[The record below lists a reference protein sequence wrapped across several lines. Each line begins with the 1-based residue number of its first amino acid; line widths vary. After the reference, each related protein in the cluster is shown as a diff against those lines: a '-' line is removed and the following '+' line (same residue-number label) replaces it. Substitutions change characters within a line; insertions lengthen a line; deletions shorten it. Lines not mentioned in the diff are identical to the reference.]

1 MRDPS
6 LAKNAD
12 NLGRIFDVGDL
23 RVDIDQQQVLRG
35 SKIIELPPLSFD
47 LLIALARNAPN
58 PVTVDD
64 LIGRVWPG
72 LVVSPETVS
81 QRVMLLR
88 NALGDDARAPHYIA
102 GRRGRGYRLVVP
114 VASVPPPLRTRA
126 GVEPPPNSSSST
138 ELSPL
143 QEARFA
149 ERGEANALVK
159 NPKKVVLILLS
170 AVTVAVLVLAAGYW
184 QRRKPQP
191 PPVQTSIT
199 VLPVLPHTVAVLPF
213 ESLSADHA
221 DDYLARGIPEVLV
234 TRLGA
239 ARELLVIASASS
251 FALQEKNINVSAM
264 GRLLNARYLV
274 GGSVQRNGARL
285 RVTVHLMD
293 AESGHQL
300 TAIQFDRKLDDIFQM
315 EDDIADQIAAALEVS
330 VVRVE
335 AQRGDSARSSNLD
348 AYLAYLKG
356 KASLRRW
363 RVAESRA
370 AMTEFERATKLDP
383 TFAPAYAELAM
394 ATIQSSWLRFQDNA
408 HLADTISPLLDRAL
422 ALDDSLG
429 EAYVARGVLESKDD
443 VARAEADFRKGIAL
457 SPNYAAG
464 YALFAQSLG
473 NWRRSE
479 EARQLIDRA
488 LLIDPLSPQS
498 LFVRAFLGDGPDDF
512 DHFMLEALKVDPD
525 FFPALKSFGWRMWL
539 WRRQAGTA
547 IKLTERAIRL
557 DPHDVEI
564 RHSACDMY
572 LDVGDLA
579 AAEQV
584 IEGKDLGLSSAPMMI
599 AMYKDD
605 WRTAGSLAYSIPARL
620 REESE
625 GLEVGSAI
633 FTYAVH
639 TKDFA
644 RAETYLRELW
654 KMKPGHELDYDRGAV
669 YIAELMRLQGKRAEA
684 QRIFDGLPNVIQK
697 RPEYNFRDS
706 LMGVLMVVTGRP
718 DAGLDLLARETERL
732 HHHPYWYVVFR
743 SDELLRS
750 VRNDPRFQAILA
762 HERAYS
768 AGQRALLEQMRQTGD
783 VPFRGATSTAL
794 SLD

>member
-12 NLGRIFDVGDL
+12 ILGPIFDVGDL

-35 SKIIELPPLSFD
+35 SEIIELPPLSFD

-88 NALGDDARAPHYIA
+88 NALGDDARAPRYIA

-126 GVEPPPNSSSST
+126 GVEPPPNSPSST

-143 QEARFA
+143 QEARLS

-170 AVTVAVLVLAAGYW
+170 VVTVAVLVLAAGYW

-191 PPVQTSIT
+191 SPVQTSIT

-239 ARELLVIASASS
+239 SRELLVIASASS
-251 FALQEKNINVSAM
+251 FSLQGKNINVSEM
-264 GRLLNARYLV
+264 GRLLNARYLIA
-274 GGSVQRNGARL
+274 GTVQREAARL

-293 AESGHQL
+293 AESGHQV
-300 TAIQFDRKLDDIFQM
+300 TAIQFDRRLDDIFQM
-315 EDDIADQIAAALEVS
+315 QDDIADQISSALEVN
-330 VVRVE
+330 VVKVE
-335 AQRGDSARSSNLD
+335 LQRGDHARSSNLD

-356 KASLRRW
+356 KALFARW
-363 RVAESRA
+363 RVAEARA
-370 AMTEFERATKLDP
+370 AMREFERATKLDP

-394 ATIQSSWLRFQDNA
+394 AMIQSSELRFEDNA
-408 HLADTISPLLDRAL
+408 HLAETLNPILEKAL

-429 EAYVARGVLESKDD
+429 EVYVARGVLKRSDD
-443 VARAEADFRKGIAL
+443 RALAEADFRKGLAL
-457 SPNYAAG
+457 SPNYATG
-464 YALFAQSLG
+464 YTLFAESLQI
-473 NWRRSE
+473 WRRRE
-479 EARQLIDRA
+479 EARQMIDRA

-498 LFVRAFLGDGPDDF
+498 LYWRAFLGSGVDDLE
-512 DHFMLEALKVDPD
+512 HFMLEALKVDPD
-525 FFPALKSFGWRMWL
+525 FFPALKSFGFRQWL
-539 WRRQAGTA
+539 WRRQAAMA

-557 DPHDVEI
+557 DPEDLEI

-572 LDVGDLA
+572 LDVGDVA
-579 AAEQV
+579 AAQQV
-584 IEGKDLGLSSAPMMI
+584 IEENATERSPAQMLI
-599 AMYKDD
+599 AMYKGD
-605 WRTAGSLAYSIPARL
+605 WRTAGNLAYSIPARL

-633 FTYAVH
+633 FTYALH

-644 RAETYLRELW
+644 RAEAYLRELW
-654 KMKPGHELDYDRGAV
+654 KIKPGQELNYDRGAL
-669 YIAELMRLQGKRAEA
+669 YLAALMRLQGKQAQA

-697 RPEYNFRDS
+697 EPEYNFKDS

-718 DAGLDLLARETERL
+718 DAGLTCWSARQNGCTTTRIGMWSSDPTNCYAL
-732 HHHPYWYVVFR
+732 SVMIRVFR
-743 SDELLRS
+743 
-750 VRNDPRFQAILA
+750 
-762 HERAYS
+762 
-768 AGQRALLEQMRQTGD
+768 
-783 VPFRGATSTAL
+783 PF
-794 SLD
+794 